1 MRKQQLSSGRSGPSK
16 SDVLCRVFQTL
27 SFKQSRA
34 KRVETL
40 CLFQFFSFSDIFVFF
55 SAPTYFSAVTAA
67 KSTGKS
73 CILNIEKGEG
83 EINRIQCNFI
93 ENEE

>member
-1 MRKQQLSSGRSGPSK
+1 MTRHDDFSNFFFHSWI
-16 SDVLCRVFQTL
+16 TL
-27 SFKQSRA
+27 IALKVSWKQSHCVQIYNPVQ
-34 KRVETL
+34 KI
-40 CLFQFFSFSDIFVFF
+40 FSFLDIFVFF
-55 SAPTYFSAVTAA
+55 SPPPHFNVVTPA

-83 EINRIQCNFI
+83 EIDRIQCNFI